1 MRRRERAR
9 YGRHPVDGPIALG
22 VAYCK
27 IVKRNTA
34 AQLQVNSQDLA
45 KMQAVVNGNYEDA
58 AAVLLAYN
66 EGMITTNDIENS
78 RWESLDNLKD
88 KAKETSEKTG
98 ENLFFGLRGG
108 VDKYKSDIADKGHEM
123 AKEYLDSFD
132 ETMGIESPSKEMYKR
147 VQQTVQG
154 FINGIKD
161 STGLTDLWDA
171 AKNIGSTALNAV
183 KSFLGI
189 ASPSKEAAK
198 LGRFTA
204 QGFAEGLEN
213 GNPEALR
220 KAEELAE
227 TARNALGGRLDLLD
241 INAAY
246 APSQA
251 RILTDYSVT
260 HTHDFQQSAELRAMR
275 NDIKNLSTKIEE
287 LAKNPSKLYLD
298 GKTLIGGTIGEIDRQ
313 LASVEF
319 LKNRGG

>member
-1 MRRRERAR
+1 M
-9 YGRHPVDGPIALG
+9 
-22 VAYCK
+22 
-27 IVKRNTA
+27 
-34 AQLQVNSQDLA
+34 
-45 KMQAVVNGNYEDA
+45 
-58 AAVLLAYN
+58 AYN
-66 EGMITTNDIENS
+66 EGLISSIEVEKS
-78 RWESLDNLKD
+78 KWESLDNLKE
-88 KAKETSEKTG
+88 KAKETSEETG
-98 ENLFFGLRGG
+98 SNLVFGLKNGIE
-108 VDKYKSDIADKGHEM
+108 KYKTEISQNGVEQ
-123 AKEYLDSFD
+123 AKLYLDSFD
-132 ETMGIESPSKEMYKR
+132 ATMGIESPSKEMYKR
-147 VQQTVQG
+147 GQQTVQG

-161 STGLTDLWDA
+161 STGLTNLWDA

-246 APSQA
+246 APSQT

-260 HTHDFQQSAELRAMR
+260 HTHDFQQSSEIRALR
-275 NDIKNLSTKIEE
+275 NDIGTLSANIRE
-287 LAKNPSKLYLD
+287 LADRPIDVYVDKNKLV
-298 GKTLIGGTIGEIDRQ
+298 GGTIGEIDRQ

-319 LKNRGG
+319 FKNRGG

>member
-1 MRRRERAR
+1 MTKDFVDKLSVNKNAAKDTVEGTTKAVDDEAPALRRSMGSAGELAR
-9 YGRHPVDGPIALG
+9 DEFVINMENGARDAKDAG
-22 VAYCK
+22 K
-27 IVKRNTA
+27 T
-34 AQLQVNSQDLA
+34 LA
-45 KMQAVVNGNYEDA
+45 DNAV
-58 AAVLLAYN
+58 
-66 EGMITTNDIENS
+66 EGA
-78 RWESLDNLKD
+78 ESADT
-88 KAKETSEKTG
+88 ETSGK
-98 ENLFFGLRGG
+98 NF
-108 VDKYKSDIADKGHEM
+108 VS
-123 AKEYLDSFD
+123 
-132 ETMGIESPSKEMYKR
+132 
-147 VQQTVQG
+147 G
-154 FINGIKD
+154 FINGIRD
-161 STGLTDLWDA
+161 SLSGLWDT
-171 AKNIGSTALNAV
+171 AKDIGSTALNAV

-260 HTHDFQQSAELRAMR
+260 HTHDFQQSSEIRALR
-275 NDIKNLSTKIEE
+275 NDIGTLSANIRE
-287 LAKNPSKLYLD
+287 LANRPIDVYVDKNKLV
-298 GKTLIGGTIGEIDRQ
+298 GGTIGEIDRQ

-319 LKNRGG
+319 FKNRGV

>member
-1 MRRRERAR
+1 MGSAGELAR
-9 YGRHPVDGPIALG
+9 DEFVINMENGAHDAKGAGKKLADNAVEGAESADTETSGKNFVSGFIDGLKDG
-22 VAYCK
+22 
-27 IVKRNTA
+27 T
-34 AQLQVNSQDLA
+34 L
-45 KMQAVVNGNYEDA
+45 
-58 AAVLLAYN
+58 
-66 EGMITTNDIENS
+66 
-78 RWESLDNLKD
+78 LDNLWNS
-88 KAKETSEKTG
+88 AK
-98 ENLFFGLRGG
+98 
-108 VDKYKSDIADKGHEM
+108 DIA
-123 AKEYLDSFD
+123 
-132 ETMGIESPSKEMYKR
+132 
-147 VQQTVQG
+147 
-154 FINGIKD
+154 
-161 STGLTDLWDA
+161 
-171 AKNIGSTALNAV
+171 STALNSI

-260 HTHDFQQSAELRAMR
+260 HTHDFQQSSEIRALR
-275 NDIKNLSTKIEE
+275 NDIGTLSANIRE
-287 LAKNPSKLYLD
+287 LADRPIDVYVDKNKLV
-298 GKTLIGGTIGEIDRQ
+298 GGTIGEIDRQ

-319 LKNRGG
+319 FKNRGG